1 MIAAIASRIRQ
12 RTSCNVVTGETT
24 AYDGAVLRSFVEFV
38 GDTGNNG
45 RCFAAVDERRCLL
58 APDSEGGGEVDA
70 ARQASWINGHCLV
83 DLLALENIGVLNGVR
98 TAAGI
103 HGADRST
110 TTPLIRNVQR
120 REHDGPLTAVRGKV
134 CGMDRRADGPVQ
146 KSALSG

>member
-1 MIAAIASRIRQ
+1 MWHGAPSAVQPAVPQARWVSF
-12 RTSCNVVTGETT
+12 NVVTGETT
-24 AYDGAVLRSFVEFV
+24 ASDGAVLRSFVEFV

-70 ARQASWINGHCLV
+70 ARQASRINGHCPV

-103 HGADRST
+103 MER
-110 TTPLIRNVQR
+110 I
-120 REHDGPLTAVRGKV
+120 VRQPH
-134 CGMDRRADGPVQ
+134 R
-146 KSALSG
+146 